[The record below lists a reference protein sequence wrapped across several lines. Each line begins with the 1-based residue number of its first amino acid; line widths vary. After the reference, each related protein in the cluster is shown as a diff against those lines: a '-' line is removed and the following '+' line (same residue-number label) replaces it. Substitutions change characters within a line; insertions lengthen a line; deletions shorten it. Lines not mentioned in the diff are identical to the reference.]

1 MELFLYQCWSNS
13 NCDWGNR
20 RLKKQKFMKLTDHTH
35 ACNDLT
41 NFEYVVHAMTGN
53 GCYLNL
59 QKLACKNSWNHFGQT
74 FFWRVLAIE
83 NHCAAAWYPAAASAS
98 RAQAACRARRLHWT
112 SEQQAIITQLNCS
125 SCLHTWFC
133 TDWVSQIE
141 SLLLS
146 TTCRRMLHKYSA
158 GHV

>member
-1 MELFLYQCWSNS
+1 MSKSCQKL
-13 NCDWGNR
+13 DW
-20 RLKKQKFMKLTDHTH
+20 KKKKSWKSTDHTY

-41 NFEYVVHAMTGN
+41 NFEYEVLAN
-53 GCYLNL
+53 RKR
-59 QKLACKNSWNHFGQT
+59 KLWEFAETCFCKNSWNHFGQT
-74 FFWRVLAIE
+74 FFRRVLAIW

-141 SLLLS
+141 SLLLA